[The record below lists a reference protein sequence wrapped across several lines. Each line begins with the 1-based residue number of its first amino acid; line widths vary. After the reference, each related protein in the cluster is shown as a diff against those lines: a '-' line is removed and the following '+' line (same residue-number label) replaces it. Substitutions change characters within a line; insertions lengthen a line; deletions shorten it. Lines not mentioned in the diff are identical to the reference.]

1 MKLNLP
7 RIVWLRWAG
16 PENDV
21 DRLLLVGASNNQEAK
36 RITTTEGGLL
46 EKVLGDISDEVG
58 PVWDGAYTYI
68 EYDNAHWDEEDGIPE
83 VDRWDVIVI
92 GPEDQLF
99 WQLITGSIRDAE
111 LEFWYAYKSR
121 TPDFGDGRLAEE
133 LRRWC
138 IANPAD
144 AREFLN
150 WTQATWDREDRY
162 VSRIVGDPELSASI
176 EAAEMAAS
184 IPHPVVATK
193 ERGHGKAL

>member
-36 RITTTEGGLL
+36 RIATKSDIL
-46 EKVLGDISDEVG
+46 KKALGSISDEVG
-58 PVWDGAYTYI
+58 PVLYDAYTYV
-68 EYDNAHWDEEDGIPE
+68 EYDQVHWDEEDGIPE

-99 WQLITGSIRDAE
+99 WQLITGSNWDAE
-111 LEFWYAYKSR
+111 LEFSYVYKSR
-121 TPDFGDGRLAEE
+121 TPDSGGGRLAEE

-138 IANPAD
+138 IENPAD
-144 AREFLN
+144 AREFLKWAGVVWGQGN
-150 WTQATWDREDRY
+150 RY
-162 VSRIVGDPELSASI
+162 VSRITGDSELLALI
-176 EAAEMAAS
+176 EAAELAGSTPNTVAAM
-184 IPHPVVATK
+184 K
-193 ERGHGKAL
+193 EGGHGKAL